1 MKKEWTI
8 IDLVK
13 WGTEFFEGK
22 GIESARL
29 NIELLLCDV
38 LKIDRMTIYTQFDK
52 PVAKQELARLK
63 EFVKRRAARE
73 PLQYIIGSQNF
84 CGLDFV
90 VNKSVLIPR
99 PETELL
105 VEKVIDS
112 GKNTKLST
120 PRILDI
126 GTGSGCIALT
136 LGHNIPN
143 ALITAVDYENA
154 ALEVARENAKKLQI
168 KNVEFV
174 QSDILKNLLES
185 TPYDIIVSNPPY
197 IDHAEYGQS
206 QPEVLEYEPK
216 SALTEYADGLTY
228 YLSFAEIFKELLTD
242 RGQFFLEIGYGQE
255 SDILKLFREAG
266 YSVSSE
272 KDFAGIQRIIYGGM

>member
-1 MKKEWTI
+1 MKNEWTI

-38 LKIDRMTIYTQFDK
+38 LKIDRMTVYTQFDK

-63 EFVKRRAARE
+63 ELVKRRAARE
-73 PLQYIIGSQNF
+73 PLQYILGSQNF
-84 CGLDFV
+84 CGLDFI
-90 VNKSVLIPR
+90 VNESVLIPR

-105 VEKVIDS
+105 VEKVIDNVKS
-112 GKNTKLST
+112 SKSSST
-120 PRILDI
+120 RILDI

-136 LGHNIPN
+136 LGKNISN
-143 ALITAVDYENA
+143 ASITAVDYENSV
-154 ALEVARENAKKLQI
+154 LEVAQENAKELKI
-168 KNVEFV
+168 ENVEFM
-174 QSDILKNLLES
+174 QCDILKALPA
-185 TPYDIIVSNPPY
+185 TAPYDIIVSNPPY
-197 IDHAEYGQS
+197 IDLVEYGKS

-216 SALTEYADGLTY
+216 SALTDHAGGLTFY
-228 YLSFAEIFKELLTD
+228 KRFAEIFKTLLTD

-255 SDILKLFREAG
+255 SDILRIFRESG

-272 KDFAGIQRIIYGGM
+272 KDFAGIPRIVFGEM

>member
-1 MKKEWTI
+1 MKNEWTI

-38 LKIDRMTIYTQFDK
+38 LKIDRITVYTQFDK
-52 PVAKQELARLK
+52 PVAKKELSRLK

-73 PLQYIIGSQNF
+73 PLQYILGSQNF
-84 CGLDFV
+84 YGLDFI
-90 VNKSVLIPR
+90 VNESVLIPR

-105 VEKVIDS
+105 VEKVIDNVKS
-112 GKNTKLST
+112 SKSSS

-136 LGHNIPN
+136 LGKNLEN
-143 ALITAVDYENA
+143 ASITAVDYDNA
-154 ALEVARENAKKLQI
+154 ALVVARKNAESLQI
-168 KNVEFV
+168 DNVEFV
-174 QSDILKNLLES
+174 KSDILKNLPES
-185 TPYDIIVSNPPY
+185 APYDIIVSNPPY
-197 IDHAEYGQS
+197 IDLAEYGQS

-216 SALTEYADGLTY
+216 SALTDYAGGLTFY
-228 YLSFAEIFKELLTD
+228 QRFADIFKKLLTAD
-242 RGQFFLEIGYGQE
+242 GQFFLEIGYGQE
-255 SDILKLFREAG
+255 SDILRLFREAG
-266 YSVSSE
+266 YSVSSD
-272 KDFAGIQRIIYGGM
+272 KDFAGIPRIIYGGM

>member
-22 GIESARL
+22 SIESARL

-105 VEKVIDS
+105 VEKVIDNVMS
-112 GKNTKLST
+112 SKLSS

-143 ALITAVDYENA
+143 ALITAVDNENA

-174 QSDILKNLLES
+174 QSDILKSLLES
-185 TPYDIIVSNPPY
+185 APYDIIVSNPPY
-197 IDHAEYGQS
+197 IDHAEYGKS

-216 SALTEYADGLTY
+216 SALTDYAGGLTFY
-228 YLSFAEIFKELLTD
+228 QRFAEIFKELLAD

-255 SDILKLFREAG
+255 SDVLRLLREAG

-272 KDFAGIQRIIYGGM
+272 RDFAGIPRIIYGGM